1 MNLVPIPYKKYYV
14 KQRNKKI
21 AFRLLL
27 AMSLISLA
35 MSLSITLKREQIT
48 KQLGLIGQFLK
59 QGSYESM
66 VVMEERILEQEKH
79 LKDLENTNI
88 KLQDEKLQTLRHLE
102 YLKSAH
108 TNALHIQGYDLN
120 QENKTLEIKGYTG
133 YRENLLDYIDWIK
146 EITHFKEVTFDTISS
161 DQKEELLFT
170 IWIEID

>member
-48 KQLGLIGQFLK
+48 KQLGIISQFLK

-66 VVMEERILEQEKH
+66 IEMEERILEQEKH

-88 KLQDEKLQTLRHLE
+88 KLQNEKLQTLRHLE

-120 QENKTLEIKGYTG
+120 
-133 YRENLLDYIDWIK
+133 
-146 EITHFKEVTFDTISS
+146 
-161 DQKEELLFT
+161 
-170 IWIEID
+170 